1 MTLSFAQSIKHE
13 GEYTVKRIY
22 NWLPTQV
29 DGRVRLFAWLSFI
42 TELVIIVT
50 GGAVRLTGSGLGCPT
65 WPLCTPESLVPTPEM
80 GIHGVIEFGN
90 RMMSGVVGIIA
101 VIMVL
106 LVLRM
111 RKERRE
117 LWVLSLVLLIGVVAQ
132 AVVGGIT
139 VLTGLH
145 PFIVGFHYTASLI
158 MCCIAAA
165 LIVRAYAVPGPRES
179 AVPRWFM
186 ITAHVTTFFVALTIA
201 MGVLTTA
208 SGPHS
213 GDPNAA
219 RTGFNAELFE
229 HLHAWPA
236 YATFA
241 LTLFLAIASIN
252 FRGTKVHRWTLYLLA
267 VEVLQIA
274 VGLIQAN
281 TGLPEALVATHM
293 LLAALLAS
301 AMTAVV
307 LSLKKPVAVA
317 VPVTETS
324 PAAVA

>member
-1 MTLSFAQSIKHE
+1 MNRFSI
-13 GEYTVKRIY
+13 
-22 NWLPTQV
+22 PTQV
-29 DGRVRLFAWLSFI
+29 NGGIRLFAWLSFI
-42 TELVIIVT
+42 SELVIIVT

-80 GIHGVIEFGN
+80 GIHGVIEFSN

-101 VIMVL
+101 VIMLL
-106 LVLRM
+106 LVLRL

-117 LWVLSLVLLIGVVAQ
+117 LWTLSLILLIGVVAQ
-132 AVVGGIT
+132 AIVGGIS
-139 VLTGLH
+139 VLTGLN
-145 PFIVGFHYTASLI
+145 PFIVGFHYTVSLV
-158 MCCIAAA
+158 MCAIAAA
-165 LIVRAYAVPGPRES
+165 LLVRVYATPGPREL

-186 ITAHVTTFFVALTIA
+186 IVTHVTTLFVALTIA

-213 GDPNAA
+213 GDLNAA

-241 LTLFLAIASIN
+241 LTVTLAIASIG
-252 FRGTKVHRWTLYLLA
+252 FTGTTVHRWVLALLG
-267 VEVLQIA
+267 VEVVQIA
-274 VGLIQAN
+274 IGLIQAN
-281 TGLPEALVATHM
+281 TGLPEALVAAHM

-301 AMTAVV
+301 AMTVVV
-307 LSLKKPVAVA
+307 LHLKKPVAPGA
-317 VPVTETS
+317 VS
-324 PAAVA
+324 PAGEMAATSA

>member
-1 MTLSFAQSIKHE
+1 MTLSIAQSNRQTKAK
-13 GEYTVKRIY
+13 YTVKRFY
-22 NWLPTQV
+22 NWLPTHV

-65 WPLCTPESLVPTPEM
+65 WPLCTPESLVPTAEM

-90 RMMSGVVGIIA
+90 RMMSGVVGIVA
-101 VIMVL
+101 VIMLL
-106 LVLRM
+106 LVLRI
-111 RKERRE
+111 RRERRE
-117 LWVLSLVLLIGVVAQ
+117 LWILSLILLIGVVAQ
-132 AVVGGIT
+132 AIVGGIT
-139 VLTGLH
+139 VLTGLN

-158 MCCIAAA
+158 MSCIAAA
-165 LIVRAYAVPGPRES
+165 LVLRCYAKAGPREL

-186 ITAHVTTFFVALTIA
+186 ITTHVTTLFVAITIM

-213 GDPNAA
+213 GDANAA

-236 YATFA
+236 YITFG
-241 LTLFLAIASIN
+241 LTLVLAISSIG
-252 FRGTKVHRWTLYLLA
+252 FRGTAIHRWALYLLA

-293 LLAALLAS
+293 ILAALLAS

-307 LSLKKPVAVA
+307 LSLKKPVAQLSV
-317 VPVTETS
+317 
-324 PAAVA
+324 

>member
-1 MTLSFAQSIKHE
+1 VKPAAPVYVSPWSRFTSIF
-13 GEYTVKRIY
+13 
-22 NWLPTQV
+22 PTTI
-29 DGRVRLFAWLSFI
+29 DKRVRVVAWAS
-42 TELVIIVT
+42 LVIQLLLIGT

-117 LWVLSLVLLIGVVAQ
+117 LWVLSLVLLIGVAAQ
-132 AVVGGIT
+132 AIVGGIT

-145 PFIVGFHYTASLI
+145 PFIVGFHYTASLV
-158 MCCIAAA
+158 MCCVAAA
-165 LIVRAYAVPGPRES
+165 LIVRAYAVPGPREA

-213 GDPNAA
+213 GDLNAA

-252 FRGTKVHRWTLYLLA
+252 FRGTAVHRWTLYLLA

-281 TGLPEALVATHM
+281 TGLPEALVAAHM

-317 VPVTETS
+317 APVAEPS

>member
-1 MTLSFAQSIKHE
+1 M
-13 GEYTVKRIY
+13 KRITS
-22 NWLPTQV
+22 WLPTQV

-90 RMMSGVVGIIA
+90 RMMSGVVGIVA
-101 VIMVL
+101 VIMLL
-106 LVLRM
+106 LVLKM
-111 RKERRE
+111 RRERRD
-117 LWVLSLVLLIGVVAQ
+117 LWVLSLVLLVGVAAQ

-139 VLTGLH
+139 VLTGLN
-145 PFIVGFHYTASLI
+145 PIIVGFHYTASLL
-158 MCCIAAA
+158 MCCVAAA
-165 LIVRAYAVPGPRES
+165 LIMRTHAVPGAREL

-186 ITAHVTTFFVALTIA
+186 ITTHVTTLFVALTIG
-201 MGVLTTA
+201 MGVLTTG

-213 GDPNAA
+213 GDLAAA
-219 RTGFNAELFE
+219 RTGFNAELLE

-241 LTLFLAIASIN
+241 LTLVLVVGSLG
-252 FRGTKVHRWTLYLLA
+252 FRETRVHRWTLYLLA
-267 VEVLQIA
+267 VEVMQIA

-293 LLAALLAS
+293 LLAALLGS

-307 LSLKKPVAVA
+307 LSLKKPVSAVA
-317 VPVTETS
+317 AA
-324 PAAVA
+324 PAPSVGASA